1 MPVSV
6 RERLD
11 HISQAIAEIRTI
23 LDGRTVEDIK
33 TNRVLRLAFERLLEI
48 ISEASRYVPNDLREK
63 YGQQIP
69 WQQVADIGNLVRHVY
84 HRTSTQALWDIYQND
99 LDLLEAAIDA
109 MLAATPPAPPKS

>member
-6 RERLD
+6 RERLG
-11 HISQAIAEIRTI
+11 HIRQAIVEIRGI
-23 LDGRTVEDIK
+23 LDGRTIKDIE

-48 ISEASRYVPNDLREK
+48 ISEASRYVPDDLREQ

-84 HRTSTQALWDIYQND
+84 HRTSTRALWDIYQND
-99 LDLLEAAIDA
+99 LDPLEAAIDA
-109 MLAATPPAPPKS
+109 MLAATPPAPRNS